1 MKIAELN
8 QKYLNT
14 TFYGIGMVI
23 CSLRLFYGKYN
34 VNLLSYTEN
43 ECQVQLTPYKWVKN
57 GRPYIIIFNYEKA
70 TEMNMKKIVK
80 IKLK

>member
-1 MKIAELN
+1 MNIAELN

-23 CSLRLFYGKYN
+23 CSLKLFYGKYN
-34 VNLLSYTEN
+34 INLLSYTEN
-43 ECQVQLTPYKWVKN
+43 ECQVKLTPYKWAKKEQ
-57 GRPYIIIFNYEKA
+57 PHIIIFNYEKA
-70 TEMNMKKIVK
+70 TEMNMKKIIK